1 MVPQQRSTAVLPQP
15 RSAAPM
21 EPAVVPA
28 PRTEKSLIPTT
39 PTPERRPSRLPG
51 AAVVDRVVEFNARYA
66 ATALR
71 LALAVVFVW
80 FGALKLAGVS
90 PVENLLAETLPFID
104 PSISV
109 PVLGGI
115 EVAIGLA
122 LAIGRLPR
130 IVLLVMAGHLAGTF
144 LTFVTA
150 SELMWGDGFLELTA
164 DGEFVVKNVVFITA
178 ALMLIGWY
186 SRRGEDR
193 SHA

>member
-1 MVPQQRSTAVLPQP
+1 MVPQQRSTATPPGAP
-15 RSAAPM
+15 RWSVRCA
-21 EPAVVPA
+21 A
-28 PRTEKSLIPTT
+28 PRTEKSLIPPT
-39 PTPERRPSRLPG
+39 PAPERRPSRLPG

-150 SELMWGDGFLELTA
+150 SELMWGDGFL
-164 DGEFVVKNVVFITA
+164 A
-178 ALMLIGWY
+178 AH
-186 SRRGEDR
+186 RRGRVRREEHRLHHRRPDADR
-193 SHA
+193 LVQPPRGSSRAA

>member
-1 MVPQQRSTAVLPQP
+1 MVPQQRSTATIE
-15 RSAAPM
+15 R
-21 EPAVVPA
+21 AVVPA
-28 PRTEKSLIPTT
+28 PRTEMTPIEHE
-39 PTPERRPSRLPG
+39 PTPEPRPSRMPG
-51 AAVVDRVVEFNARYA
+51 AAVVDRAVEFNARYA

-90 PVENLLAETLPFID
+90 PVEALLAETLPFID
-104 PSISV
+104 PAISV
-109 PVLGGI
+109 PVLGGV
-115 EVAIGLA
+115 EVALGIA

-130 IVLLVMAGHLAGTF
+130 IVLLVLAGHLAGTF

-164 DGEFVVKNVVFITA
+164 DGEFVVKNIVFITA

-186 SRRGEDR
+186 SHRGDHR
-193 SHA
+193 GDA

>member
-1 MVPQQRSTAVLPQP
+1 MVPQQRSTALLSQP

-21 EPAVVPA
+21 ERAVVPA
-28 PRTEKSLIPTT
+28 PRTEMTPIEHE
-39 PTPERRPSRLPG
+39 PTPEPRPSRMPG
-51 AAVVDRVVEFNARYA
+51 AAVVDRAVEFNARYA

-80 FGALKLAGVS
+80 FGALKLFGVS
-90 PVENLLAETLPFID
+90 PVETLLAETLPFID
-104 PSISV
+104 PAISV
-109 PVLGGI
+109 PVLGGV
-115 EVAIGLA
+115 EVALGIA

-130 IVLLVMAGHLAGTF
+130 IVLLVLAGHLAGTF

-178 ALMLIGWY
+178 ALLLIGWY
-186 SRRGEDR
+186 SRRGEHP
-193 SHA
+193 SNA

>member
-1 MVPQQRSTAVLPQP
+1 MATQP
-15 RSAAPM
+15 RSTTTIERPLI
-21 EPAVVPA
+21 PA
-28 PRTEKSLIPTT
+28 PRTEATPLPTT
-39 PTPERRPSRLPG
+39 PVPERRPSRLPG
-51 AAVVDRVVEFNARYA
+51 TAAVDRAVEINARYA

-104 PSISV
+104 PGISV
-109 PVLGGI
+109 PVLGGV
-115 EVAIGLA
+115 EVALGIA

-130 IVLLVMAGHLAGTF
+130 IVLLVMVGHLAGTF

-164 DGEFVVKNVVFITA
+164 DGEFVVKNLVFITA

-186 SRRGEDR
+186 SRRGEHR
-193 SHA
+193 AA